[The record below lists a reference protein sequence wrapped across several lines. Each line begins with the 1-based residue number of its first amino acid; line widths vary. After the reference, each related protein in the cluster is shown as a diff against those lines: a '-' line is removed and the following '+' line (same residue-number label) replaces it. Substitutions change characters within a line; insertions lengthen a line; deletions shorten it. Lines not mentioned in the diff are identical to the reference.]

1 VHIDFHIHL
10 ALKEIEYIYDKAR
23 HSRPHHLARAK
34 PIQLLS
40 VEELVAD
47 LDQASIDQGVFLA
60 DGRPGKEVSPELL
73 LSSAIKALGIH
84 AARFILFAGTRLFPS
99 IWEGE
104 RGVAQF
110 LAFLENFQ
118 VKGLKII
125 PSGEGRYPNDPAFHS
140 LYEAMCD
147 SRRII
152 IFHTGQ
158 SFFPESRLKFN
169 HPLALDDVAVD
180 FPALRIV
187 MAHFGFP
194 WFMEALSIAR
204 RHSNVFVD
212 ISALTMVALEMMP
225 WKLIESSIADKV
237 LFGSD
242 YPIHRPSE
250 AIRVLDRLPIR
261 SETKEKIMGANA
273 YRLLWEGKQR

>member
-1 VHIDFHIHL
+1 MHIDFHMHL
-10 ALKEIEYIYDKAR
+10 ALKETESIYDKAR
-23 HSRPHHLARAK
+23 DSRHHHPFRVK

-47 LDQASIDQGVFLA
+47 LDQASIDQRVFLA
-60 DGRPGKEVSPELL
+60 DGRPSKEVSPELL

-84 AARFILFAGTRLFPS
+84 ASRFILFAGTRLFPS

-110 LAFLENFQ
+110 LAFLEKFQ

-125 PSGEGRYPNDPAFHS
+125 PSGEGRYANDPAFHS
-140 LYEAMCD
+140 LYEGIRD

-158 SFFPESRLKFN
+158 SFFPQTRLKFN

-180 FPALRIV
+180 FPALPIV
-187 MAHFGFP
+187 MAHFGLP

-204 RHSNVFVD
+204 RHSN
-212 ISALTMVALEMMP
+212 LPL
-225 WKLIESSIADKV
+225 
-237 LFGSD
+237 GSV
-242 YPIHRPSE
+242 PRSLLRSRMG
-250 AIRVLDRLPIR
+250 IR
-261 SETKEKIMGANA
+261 
-273 YRLLWEGKQR
+273 Y